1 MVCLPVKVRQELLRK
16 YWLEQRVLVDRHV
29 ISRHFTPHSPV
40 VGVKR
45 GGLYG
50 SIVTP
55 VSVAPDPVQSQ
66 AAVRLDW
73 AESERWK
80 YCVRCSSN
88 SQTISKLYFGNIV
101 ETQWFL
107 RRLTQMETHRH
118 WSRTS
123 SPSSTSRL
131 SRSFAAAGNN
141 RSEGQI
147 RGKLW
152 YNFPLHHEN
161 GSIYLMAR
169 EL

>member
-16 YWLEQRVLVDRHV
+16 YWLEQRELVDRH
-29 ISRHFTPHSPV
+29 TPV

-55 VSVAPDPVQSQ
+55 VSVAPDPVQRQ

-73 AESERWK
+73 VESERWK

-88 SQTISKLYFGNIV
+88 SPTISKLYYGNIV

-107 RRLTQMETHRH
+107 RR
-118 WSRTS
+118 
-123 SPSSTSRL
+123 
-131 SRSFAAAGNN
+131 
-141 RSEGQI
+141 
-147 RGKLW
+147 
-152 YNFPLHHEN
+152 
-161 GSIYLMAR
+161 
-169 EL
+169 